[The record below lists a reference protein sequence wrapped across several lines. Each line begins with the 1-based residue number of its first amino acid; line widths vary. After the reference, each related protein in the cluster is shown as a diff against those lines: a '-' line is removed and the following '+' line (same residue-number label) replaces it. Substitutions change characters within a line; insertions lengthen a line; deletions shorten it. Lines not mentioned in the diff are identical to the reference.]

1 MTLLA
6 PLRRRR
12 ARASTS
18 RTGASNVAVESGTD
32 QLTGAVQ
39 ALALADVAIDDV
51 GLRRPTLDE
60 VFLALT
66 GRPAGDEPAD
76 PTSDQHVQSDQFAA
90 A

>member
-1 MTLLA
+1 MHIFHIPGMNCGGCLHAVT
-6 PLRRRR
+6 R
-12 ARASTS
+12 AI
-18 RTGASNVAVESGTD
+18 
-32 QLTGAVQ
+32 Q

-66 GRPAGDEPAD
+66 GRPATDDFESPSAQ
-76 PTSDQHVQSDQFAA
+76 PAA

>member
-1 MTLLA
+1 M
-6 PLRRRR
+6 
-12 ARASTS
+12 
-18 RTGASNVAVESGTD
+18 NVPVEAGTD
-32 QLTGAVQ
+32 QLTRAIQ

-66 GRPAGDEPAD
+66 GRPATDE
-76 PTSDQHVQSDQFAA
+76 SESQSESAQPAA